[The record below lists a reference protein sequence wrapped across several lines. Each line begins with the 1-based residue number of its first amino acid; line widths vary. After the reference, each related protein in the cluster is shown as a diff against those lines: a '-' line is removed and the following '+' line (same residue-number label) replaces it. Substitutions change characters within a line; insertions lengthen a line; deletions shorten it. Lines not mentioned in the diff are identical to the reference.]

1 MAELEMVSEDFATGR
16 HSRVSLVRS
25 PDRTLWIWK
34 RAADESK
41 IHQIA
46 FRKEVERM
54 RVLRGLGLSSV
65 ESRLHDDERSLLRTY
80 VPGVLAID
88 RIGSE
93 DFWTCDT
100 HAAERRALAQLITRA
115 ASQRV
120 YVNDLHPHNL
130 IFDGCRWQIID
141 SGSLRFTECPHA
153 TLKKYRQR
161 LLKSWSAYLHPSL
174 HAPLS
179 AFLERLSLEHDE

>member
-1 MAELEMVSEDFATGR
+1 MAELEIVSEDFATGK

-34 RAADESK
+34 RGADESK
-41 IHQIA
+41 IHQVA

-65 ESRLHDDERSLLRTY
+65 ESKLHDDERSLLRTY
-80 VPGVLAID
+80 VPGVLAFE
-88 RIGSE
+88 RIQSE
-93 DFWTCDT
+93 DFWTCET
-100 HAAERRALAQLITRA
+100 HAAERRALAQLITCA
-115 ASQRV
+115 ARERV
-120 YVNDLHPHNL
+120 YVNDLNPHNL

-141 SGSLRFTECPHA
+141 SGSLRFTDSPEA

-174 HAPLS
+174 HTSLS
-179 AFLERLSLEHDE
+179 TFLQGLSLEDDA